1 LRQRTKHD
9 RLRLKFHNLDPG
21 LIRLDNQWPAN
32 ETTFVYYSGWMS
44 MQHGRSEKCVARK
57 KQAAAHSQAALSK
70 LFSKL
75 VSRKEYMEFNNA
87 SRDGFLS
94 EIPAL
99 ARGRD
104 PNVPKKRLL
113 KLRLTPKRTHRS
125 TQNLRITGTG
135 LLENSGHQNLYHWCH
150 WVTSYSIA
158 QFWAALS

>member
-1 LRQRTKHD
+1 
-9 RLRLKFHNLDPG
+9 
-21 LIRLDNQWPAN
+21 
-32 ETTFVYYSGWMS
+32 
-44 MQHGRSEKCVARK
+44 MQHGPVKSVWPRK
-57 KQAAAHSQAALSK
+57 KQAAAHFQATLLK

-87 SRDGFLS
+87 SRGSFLS

-99 ARGRD
+99 ARSRD
-104 PNVPKKRLL
+104 PNVPKKRPL

-125 TQNLRITGTG
+125 TQSLRIIGTG
-135 LLENSGHQNLYHWCH
+135 LLENSDHQNLCH